1 MTEHDWE
8 KMERTMRF
16 IVERQAEA
24 AGASARVDQRLEALV
39 DQQADFGTR
48 LDRLERLGERMMRAA
63 DRRFKQAE
71 VRLER
76 LEEGLSDLRRD
87 VSVLVKSLRTPS
99 RGDGRG
105 KE

>member
-16 IVERQAEA
+16 IVERQAES
-24 AGASARVDQRLEALV
+24 AGASARVDERLEAIV
-39 DQQADFGTR
+39 DQQAKSDKR

-71 VRLER
+71 SRLER

-87 VSVLVKSLRTPS
+87 VSTLVRSLRVSS

-105 KE
+105 KG